1 MSRRG
6 GSDVMYD
13 GKQLAAYL
21 DARLDK
27 PHKELTDTLAR
38 ALHRW
43 RTGERASEQSVDNL
57 CCFLGWGSHI
67 TAIPH
72 ELIVKGRHLIDPDFA
87 PPGLEGLEWDGKGA
101 WVRKK
106 AA

>member
-1 MSRRG
+1 MTRG
-6 GSDVMYD
+6 GADVMYD
-13 GKQLAAYL
+13 GPGLAAL
-21 DARLDK
+21 VEERVEV
-27 PHKELTDTLAR
+27 PHRVLTDTLAR

-43 RTGERASEQSVDNL
+43 RTGERATEELVDKL
-57 CCFLGWGSHI
+57 CCHLGWGSHL

-72 ELIVKGRHLIDPDFA
+72 ELIVKGRHLIDPDFT
-87 PPGLEGLEWDGKGA
+87 PPGYEGLEPDGRGA

>member
-1 MSRRG
+1 MKKRG

-13 GKQLAAYL
+13 GPGLAAFV
-21 DARLDK
+21 DERIPR
-27 PHKELTDTLAR
+27 PHRVLTDSMAR

-43 RTGERASEQSVDNL
+43 RTGERASEQLVDEL
-57 CCFLGWGSHI
+57 CCYMGWGSHL

-72 ELIVKGRHLIDPDFA
+72 ELIVKGRELVEMSD
-87 PPGLEGLEWDGKGA
+87 
-101 WVRKK
+101 